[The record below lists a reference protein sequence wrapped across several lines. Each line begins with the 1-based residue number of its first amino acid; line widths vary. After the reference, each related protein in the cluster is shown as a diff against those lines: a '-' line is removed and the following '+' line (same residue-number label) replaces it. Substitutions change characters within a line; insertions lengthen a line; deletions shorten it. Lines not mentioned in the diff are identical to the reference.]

1 MARAVRERN
10 EKSNSVMR
18 SLERSLL
25 GKRKAKRERS
35 GKSKEFRD
43 AVVEMMIVFDRLTFE
58 FSGMFDNKKKIERPF
73 GYRIL

>member
-1 MARAVRERN
+1 MRSQTAV
-10 EKSNSVMR
+10 R

-58 FSGMFDNKKKIERPF
+58 FSGMFDNKRK
-73 GYRIL
+73 